1 MPATAALWFFEQAM
15 TGLPAYMLCLP
26 VVLAACSTKL
36 FRFTT
41 SDARVRR
48 RWLQVADAITELKL
62 GNGTSILIFANIA
75 SALPTSV
82 GAALTQATDKDAS
95 TLGVYAL
102 AWFLTT
108 LGIVY
113 VQEAERQIP
122 ITYASRYR
130 AGALQQQA
138 YLPFKVNATG
148 VMPII
153 FSSSLLALPSSL
165 ARYANLPAFESA
177 AAALSPS
184 GALYLPANVALIVA
198 FNYLYTFLQLDPKDL
213 SEQLKRQGASIPGV
227 RPGRAT
233 AEYITKTL
241 DRMSVLGKRNA
252 GDSGRPAAAGT
263 LDVLAQLPPLSPQ
276 KLTGALSKLSAF
288 CPACHAPPPPP
299 SRFRLPGCA
308 GCCPRAGGEP
318 DRPAGVPWVC
328 GHISVDPGGRGH
340 GHRSALPLRACDAEV
355 QGWHRGRGRAC
366 RGAHASTATG
376 YLPRHVR
383 FVVVDFTET
392 SCHTVSLSTGY

>member
-138 YLPFKVNATG
+138 YLPFKVERTALQGPAPKNA
-148 VMPII
+148 
-153 FSSSLLALPSSL
+153 
-165 ARYANLPAFESA
+165 
-177 AAALSPS
+177 
-184 GALYLPANVALIVA
+184 
-198 FNYLYTFLQLDPKDL
+198 
-213 SEQLKRQGASIPGV
+213 
-227 RPGRAT
+227 
-233 AEYITKTL
+233 
-241 DRMSVLGKRNA
+241 
-252 GDSGRPAAAGT
+252 DSFI
-263 LDVLAQLPPLSPQ
+263 LFKS
-276 KLTGALSKLSAF
+276 
-288 CPACHAPPPPP
+288 PPPPP
-299 SRFRLPGCA
+299 RLTP
-308 GCCPRAGGEP
+308 
-318 DRPAGVPWVC
+318 PA
-328 GHISVDPGGRGH
+328 
-340 GHRSALPLRACDAEV
+340 
-355 QGWHRGRGRAC
+355 
-366 RGAHASTATG
+366 
-376 YLPRHVR
+376 
-383 FVVVDFTET
+383 
-392 SCHTVSLSTGY
+392 